1 MARKRLLAL
10 LYPYHLLILVLS
22 LAAATLYASHVAERL
37 YLRSTEESLFA
48 RARLAELQ
56 MAAAVGRMGAG
67 AMDAPGGSVDSL
79 CKALGAASKTRFT
92 VVLPSGKV
100 VGDSN
105 ADPRGMANHIDR
117 PEIGRALAG
126 EATWAVRFSD
136 TEKTRIMYIAVP
148 AKIGGRIAGAI
159 RASVPLNVVDESL
172 RGMRVKVL
180 AGLAAVVLIAGAV
193 SYGIA
198 RRIGRPLRDLREGV
212 ERFEREGLGYRIPV
226 SRFEE
231 VGSIASLMN
240 ELAERLDERIHVEG
254 RQLSEQEAVFSSM
267 VEGIV
272 VVDPA
277 ERVMRINRSAAR
289 FLGVEQEAA
298 LGKSIQEVVRSPHL
312 QQFVARSLAASEPI
326 EGDIVLRAG
335 QGELYLQAHGV
346 SLFDDEDA
354 KTGSVIV
361 LNDVTRL
368 QRLEGVRRD
377 FVANVSH
384 ELRTPITSIKGF
396 VETLRDGALH
406 HPAEAEKFL
415 EIVAKQADRMNSIIE
430 DLLLLSRVEQDT
442 REAKVALEWTAL
454 KGVILEAVQ
463 VCEPKARAKDI
474 RISVD
479 CPDGLGAR
487 INAALLEQAIINLI
501 DNAIKYSESGRPIR
515 IGVETLD
522 GDVTI
527 GVRDQGAGIEPEH
540 LPRIFERFYRVDKA
554 RSRKL
559 GGTGLGLAIVKHI
572 VQAHGG
578 TIAVESAPGAGTTF
592 SIKLPKSG

>member
-1 MARKRLLAL
+1 
-10 LYPYHLLILVLS
+10 
-22 LAAATLYASHVAERL
+22 LYASHVAERL

-126 EATWAVRFSD
+126 EATRAVRFSD

>member
-10 LYPYHLLILVLS
+10 LYPYHLLILVVS
-22 LAAATLYASHVAERL
+22 LAAATWYASHVAERL

-56 MAAAVGRMGAG
+56 LEARAPIGGAAEAAAA
-67 AMDAPGGSVDSL
+67 DSL
-79 CKALGAASKTRFT
+79 CKALGAAAKTRFT
-92 VVLPSGKV
+92 VVLPTGKV

-126 EATWAVRFSD
+126 EAASSVRFSD
-136 TEKTRIMYIAVP
+136 TEKTRIMYVAVP
-148 AKIGGRIAGAI
+148 VKIEGRVACAI

-172 RGMRVKVL
+172 RGMRVRIF

-240 ELAERLDERIHVEG
+240 ELAERLDERIHAEG

-277 ERVMRINRSAAR
+277 ERVTRINRSAAR
-289 FLGVEQEAA
+289 FLGIEPEAA

-312 QQFVARSLAASEPI
+312 QEFVARSLSASEPI

-335 QGELYLQAHGV
+335 QGELYLQAHGA
-346 SLFDDEDA
+346 SLIDDEDA
-354 KTGSVIV
+354 KIGAVIV

-396 VETLRDGALH
+396 VETLRDGALR

-501 DNAIKYSESGRPIR
+501 DNAIKFSESGRPIG
-515 IGVETLD
+515 IVVEKLD
-522 GDVTI
+522 GGVTI
-527 GVRDQGAGIEPEH
+527 SVRDQGAGIEPEH